1 MKKFLSVFL
10 ALSLLL
16 TLCPVFTLNTAAATA
31 ADFTYE
37 ILEDG
42 TIEITGYTGTQTDV
56 IIPNRINSVDVTAV
70 ADAAFEGSRT
80 LQYITIPSTVK
91 HIGKR
96 AFYGCLSLEM
106 VYFID
111 SRLTDI
117 GDYAFADCP
126 SLAFIRIPD
135 KVTSIGA
142 YAICAFNAYNPDD
155 PDEMMLDDTLPVWVT
170 EGTYG
175 EQYALENGLR
185 VIYNIYNKGDFYATL
200 KDDDTAE
207 IIKYTGSD
215 ATVTVPSSF
224 GDNVVSSIGI
234 TAFVNNNTLQNVILP
249 ESVTEIGDLA
259 FMNCENLHDV
269 TLPDGLER
277 IGAHAFINC
286 TSLTGMI
293 LPYNT
298 TIGSYALGFNSTNG
312 YAVNP
317 DFTAYVY
324 EYSPAQEYCDANQI
338 SYDLRYFT
346 SGNYQ
351 YSLYYG
357 VCAFITKYTGS
368 ESDVTVPN
376 TLDGALVYSIGEKAF
391 TGKARMTYVTLPKSV
406 EIIDAYAFNN
416 CFSLSEVSAPGV
428 QIIGQHAFENCWSLE
443 SIDLPS
449 ATAIGGFAFYK
460 CSNLTNVQLPLGLQF
475 IGYMAFGNCDE
486 LNELTIPY
494 GVAEIRDFAVGW
506 SEDSVDPDR
515 IIRNTKLTI
524 NLFKGSEAED
534 YAKRYAEYYNLEYT
548 FNHNYMG
555 DVDGDG
561 KVNVND
567 VTALQRALAD
577 YTTLDALATTLADV
591 NSDQSVNIDD
601 ITDLQWL
608 IAYTY

>member
-70 ADAAFEGSRT
+70 ADGAFEGSRT

-96 AFYGCLSLEM
+96 AFYGCLSLEI

-155 PDEMMLDDTLPVWVT
+155 PDAMMLDDTLPVWVT

-185 VIYNIYNKGDFYATL
+185 VIYNIYTKGDFYATL

-215 ATVTVPSSF
+215 ATVIVPSSF

-234 TAFVNNNTLQNVILP
+234 NAFLYNNTLQNVVLP
-249 ESVTEIGDLA
+249 ESVTEIGNTA
-259 FMNCENLHDV
+259 FMNCEKLAVVDLPSSV
-269 TLPDGLER
+269 T
-277 IGAHAFINC
+277 
-286 TSLTGMI
+286 
-293 LPYNT
+293 
-298 TIGSYALGFNSTNG
+298 
-312 YAVNP
+312 
-317 DFTAYVY
+317 
-324 EYSPAQEYCDANQI
+324 
-338 SYDLRYFT
+338 
-346 SGNYQ
+346 
-351 YSLYYG
+351 
-357 VCAFITKYTGS
+357 
-368 ESDVTVPN
+368 
-376 TLDGALVYSIGEKAF
+376 SIGERAF
-391 TGKARMTYVTLPKSV
+391 
-406 EIIDAYAFNN
+406 
-416 CFSLSEVSAPGV
+416 
-428 QIIGQHAFENCWSLE
+428 IGCNALGACGLREGLE
-443 SIDLPS
+443 SIGDY
-449 ATAIGGFAFYK
+449 AFSS
-460 CSNLTNVQLPLGLQF
+460 CGSLTNVVIPASVTHVGCGVFSYCGRMSFDVETVPGIGLLS
-475 IGYMAFGNCDE
+475 GWAVAADSPSGSVDLFGVN
-486 LNELTIPY
+486 
-494 GVAEIRDFAVGW
+494 GVADG
-506 SEDSVDPDR
+506 
-515 IIRNTKLTI
+515 
-524 NLFKGSEAED
+524 LFNGQRS
-534 YAKRYAEYYNLEYT
+534 RMSCSRLESRRSGT
-548 FNHNYMG
+548 TCS
-555 DVDGDG
+555 
-561 KVNVND
+561 
-567 VTALQRALAD
+567 TAAP
-577 YTTLDALATTLADV
+577 
-591 NSDQSVNIDD
+591 N
-601 ITDLQWL
+601 
-608 IAYTY
+608 